1 MISYTI
7 LYSLISFL
15 ILIFSSKIS
24 YKLNLVDI
32 PNKRKKHAKP
42 VAYTGGL
49 AISFIYITSILLFDI
64 GDEKLNKLLI
74 IGFLIAIIGFIDD
87 KYHLN
92 IIQKL
97 SLQFFLI
104 FYLTTIENFNLKDLG
119 EYNNFKLQLSFIA
132 IPFTL
137 LAVLLL
143 INAFNYFDGL
153 DGTLGFSTIS
163 VLSILYF
170 LVIEENI
177 KIFLISIYI
186 PLLIFLFFNF
196 SIFKLPKL
204 FLGDSGSLLLGFIMA
219 YILIFLKSKTDIH
232 PILLAWSVSIFVYEF
247 LSINI
252 IRLKLKKNIFEPG
265 LDHLHHVLFTK
276 WKNLF
281 FTNFLIVT
289 LNIIFF
295 TIGYF
300 SFNFFNSTASLILF
314 VCFFITYLILRLN
327 FLSDKNVN

>member
-1 MISYTI
+1 MISHTI
-7 LYSLISFL
+7 LYSLISIL
-15 ILIFSSKIS
+15 ILIFFSKIS

-32 PNKRKKHAKP
+32 PDKRKKHSKP

-74 IGFLIAIIGFIDD
+74 TGFLIAIIGFIDD

-92 IIQKL
+92 FIQKL

-219 YILIFLKSKTDIH
+219 YILIFLKSKTEIH

-265 LDHLHHVLFTK
+265 LDHLHHVLFK
-276 WKNLF
+276 KLKNLF
-281 FTNFLIVT
+281 LTNFLIVT
-289 LNIIFF
+289 INIVFF
-295 TIGYF
+295 IIGYL
-300 SFNFFNSTASLILF
+300 SFNIFNSTTSLILF
-314 VCFFITYLILRLN
+314 ICFFITYLILRLN